1 MIKTNALDYVFIAE
15 CKMYKSLTDSTRKL
29 NVRATQSTR
38 KADRLRKPSLGRSVG
53 GLATSVDWQ
62 GDAWYRVMGDAGTR
76 IPEDPFTT
84 GIYKAILP
92 GFSGY
97 CNTHCS
103 GVLPYGSHPHTQG
116 ELVKNVQVCYNCN
129 GNLCNYRNKAVTG
142 ARVKIRHCGDYFVY
156 YLTQHANGFNS
167 RYCTE

>member
-1 MIKTNALDYVFIAE
+1 MIINNNDLNYVSISECTN
-15 CKMYKSLTDSTRKL
+15 YKSLTDSTRNWHYL
-29 NVRATQSTR
+29 GNNSTSQRA
-38 KADRLRKPSLGRSVG
+38 DWLGNFFNSF
-53 GLATSVDWQ
+53 DWK
-62 GDAWYRVMGDAGTR
+62 GKAWYRVMGDAGTR

-129 GNLCNYRNKAVTG
+129 GNLCNYRNKAITG

>member
-1 MIKTNALDYVFIAE
+1 MIKINALDYFFIAE

-76 IPEDPFTT
+76 IPEHPFTSVQSI
-84 GIYKAILP
+84 GCVP
-92 GFSGY
+92 GQCCGY
-97 CNTHCS
+97 CNTCCP
-103 GVLPYGSHPHTQG
+103 GYLPSGSHPQTPG
-116 ELVKNVQVCYNCN
+116 ELVYNVTVCFNCD
-129 GNLCNYRNKAVTG
+129 GNICNYKDFNAI
-142 ARVKIRHCGDYFVY
+142 KIRHCGDYFVY
-156 YLTQHANGFNS
+156 YLTQSWNENY